1 MRGLRTGSI
10 ARARFNSCVIK
21 PSPSRRRNLWQVQEE
36 IAMGFHLRWQSC
48 RAVGAATLLAL
59 IGSHPALA
67 SQGPGGGPGTA
78 SPSTQLVMAIV
89 VYGSAA
95 LLLAAGLIG
104 ALKRRL

>member
-1 MRGLRTGSI
+1 
-10 ARARFNSCVIK
+10 
-21 PSPSRRRNLWQVQEE
+21 LWQAQEE
-36 IAMGFHLRWQSC
+36 IAMGFRLRWQSC
-48 RAVGAATLLAL
+48 RAVATAPLLAL
-59 IGSHPALA
+59 IDSHAALA
-67 SQGPGGGPGTA
+67 SQGPGGSPGTA

>member
-1 MRGLRTGSI
+1 
-10 ARARFNSCVIK
+10 
-21 PSPSRRRNLWQVQEE
+21 
-36 IAMGFHLRWQSC
+36 MGFHLRWRSC
-48 RAVGAATLLAL
+48 RAVAAASLLFLVSA
-59 IGSHPALA
+59 PTALA

-78 SPSTQLVMAIV
+78 SPSTQLVVAIV

>member
-1 MRGLRTGSI
+1 
-10 ARARFNSCVIK
+10 
-21 PSPSRRRNLWQVQEE
+21 LWQAQEE
-36 IAMGFHLRWQSC
+36 IAMGFRLRWQSC
-48 RAVGAATLLAL
+48 RAVATAPLLAL
-59 IGSHPALA
+59 ISAPIALA